1 MSDPRWTRVEEL
13 FHQAMALPPAN
24 RRAFLEQ
31 QCAAEPR
38 ILDAVLKLLGV
49 TAEADRRFEKPIDP
63 PAFLLDP
70 SAASPSVSSLQ
81 GALLGPWR
89 LLKPL
94 AAGGMGAVW
103 IAERA
108 DGQFT
113 MAAAVKLLRRGFD
126 SDDARRRFA
135 AERQILASLQHPY
148 IARLLDGGIAPDG
161 LPYLV
166 MELIDGRPLDA
177 HCSAMK
183 LDVSARLALFRKVC
197 EAVRF
202 AHSQLIVHRDLKP
215 QNILVTAKGE
225 PKLLDF
231 GIAKLLDHELQADQ
245 TSHTSLMLTPRY
257 ASPEQ
262 ALGLPISTQSDVYSL
277 GVILYELLT
286 GVSPYSSTQRTA
298 AEWFTAINNEDPPP
312 PSRKAADPAV
322 ARLLSGDIDAIVQK
336 ALEKSASHRYR
347 SVEQLDADIAAF
359 LAGKPVSASP
369 QTPLNRA
376 VKFARRHWIP
386 VSASASALILLLS
399 AFAITLYQ
407 YRVAFEERALAQR
420 RFTQAREL
428 ARLSLFD
435 LYDIVQQ
442 IPGSTSAQRLLV
454 SKSLDHYNRLASQS
468 QGDAELLSEVASGYC
483 RLGDLQGNPYMP
495 NLGDPSAAMETY
507 RQGLGLLGSIPEGS
521 GPPRLEL
528 ARARLFGSLG
538 EVLSLSGAIDDSL
551 KYLRR
556 SEGLLV
562 SALKSAPQDAD
573 IAVELASRRESIADR
588 LAGVGTG
595 KALDEAQAIRDY
607 ESCRATW
614 RDVASWPGVSPEIR
628 TRATRANAVVLA
640 KLGNLDL
647 ARERYSQAIA
657 HHREARTVISTLD
670 RATRESLTSIRTQIM
685 ILKGEGYALLWS
697 GKPQEAMTIFAEAL
711 ALGRQLVA
719 RDTQNEQNQSGL
731 MSLLAAFGDAAQA
744 LNRPADARA
753 AWREAEQIAVAMLA
767 HDPNNSV
774 AKTRLDDIR
783 AKLAGPV
790 PPSPL

>member
-1 MSDPRWTRVEEL
+1 MSDPRWLRVEEL
-13 FHQAMALPPAN
+13 FHQAMSLPPAN
-24 RRAFLEQ
+24 RRPFLEQ
-31 QCAAEPR
+31 QCAGEPR

-49 TAEADRRFEKPIDP
+49 SSQADSRFEKPIDP

-70 SAASPSVSSLQ
+70 SSPSPSVSSLQ
-81 GALLGPWR
+81 GSLLGPWR

-148 IARLLDGGIAPDG
+148 IARLLDGGISPDG

-177 HCSAMK
+177 HCAAMR
-183 LDVSARLALFRKVC
+183 LDVNARLALFRKVC

-215 QNILVTAKGE
+215 HNILVTARGE

-245 TSHTSLMLTPRY
+245 TSPASLMLTPRY

-286 GVSPYSSTQRTA
+286 GQSPYSSTQRTA
-298 AEWFTAINNEDPPP
+298 AEWFSAINNEDAPP
-312 PSRKAADPAV
+312 PSRKAADPAL
-322 ARLLSGDIDAIVQK
+322 ARFLSGDIDAIVQK
-336 ALEKSASHRYR
+336 ALEKAASNRYR
-347 SVEQLDADIAAF
+347 SVEQLDADIAAY

-369 QTPLNRA
+369 QTPLYRA
-376 VKFARRHWIP
+376 VKFARRHALP
-386 VSASASALILLLS
+386 VSATAAALVLLLS

-407 YRVAFEERALAQR
+407 YRAASNERALAQR

-442 IPGSTSAQRLLV
+442 IPGSTNAQRLLV
-454 SKSLDHYNRLASQS
+454 SKSLDHYKRLAAQA
-468 QGDAELLSEVASGYC
+468 QGDAELLAEVASGYC
-483 RLGDLQGNPYMP
+483 RLGDLQGNPYVP
-495 NLGDPSAAMETY
+495 NIGDPPAAIETY
-507 RQGLGLLGSIPEGS
+507 RQGLALLTSIPDGL
-521 GPPRLEL
+521 GPPQLEL
-528 ARARLFGSLG
+528 ARARLHGSLG
-538 EVLSLSGAIDDSL
+538 DVVSLAGATQDAL
-551 KYLRR
+551 KYLRHA
-556 SEGLLV
+556 ETILL
-562 SALKSAPQDAD
+562 AARESAPRDTAIQA
-573 IAVELASRRESIADR
+573 ELCSRRESIADR

-595 KALDEAQAIRDY
+595 VTIDEAQAIRTY
-607 ESCRATW
+607 ESARAGWLDMLTW
-614 RDVASWPGVSPEIR
+614 PNLSPEMQA
-628 TRATRANAVVLA
+628 RAARADAIALM
-640 KLGNLDL
+640 KLGNVDM
-647 ARERYSQAIA
+647 ARERYTPAVA
-657 HHREARTVISTLD
+657 RYRDARTAVSKLD
-670 RATRESLTSIRTQIM
+670 RANRESLSSIRTQIM

-697 GKPQEAMTIFAEAL
+697 GKPIDALPILAEGVAL
-711 ALGRQLVA
+711 SRRLLAG
-719 RDTQNEQNQSGL
+719 DPQNEQHQSGL
-731 MSLLAAFGDAAQA
+731 TTLLTAHGEALKAA
-744 LNRPADARA
+744 NRPAEAAA
-753 AWREAEQIAVAMLA
+753 AWIEAQSLSLA
-767 HDPNNSV
+767 LLARNPNNAV

-783 AKLAGPV
+783 AKLAGQ
-790 PPSPL
+790 

>member
-1 MSDPRWTRVEEL
+1 
-13 FHQAMALPPAN
+13 
-24 RRAFLEQ
+24 
-31 QCAAEPR
+31 
-38 ILDAVLKLLGV
+38 
-49 TAEADRRFEKPIDP
+49 
-63 PAFLLDP
+63 
-70 SAASPSVSSLQ
+70 
-81 GALLGPWR
+81 
-89 LLKPL
+89 
-94 AAGGMGAVW
+94 
-103 IAERA
+103 
-108 DGQFT
+108 
-113 MAAAVKLLRRGFD
+113 
-126 SDDARRRFA
+126 
-135 AERQILASLQHPY
+135 
-148 IARLLDGGIAPDG
+148 
-161 LPYLV
+161 
-166 MELIDGRPLDA
+166 
-177 HCSAMK
+177 
-183 LDVSARLALFRKVC
+183 
-197 EAVRF
+197 
-202 AHSQLIVHRDLKP
+202 
-215 QNILVTAKGE
+215 
-225 PKLLDF
+225 
-231 GIAKLLDHELQADQ
+231 
-245 TSHTSLMLTPRY
+245 
-257 ASPEQ
+257 
-262 ALGLPISTQSDVYSL
+262 
-277 GVILYELLT
+277 
-286 GVSPYSSTQRTA
+286 
-298 AEWFTAINNEDPPP
+298 
-312 PSRKAADPAV
+312 
-322 ARLLSGDIDAIVQK
+322 
-336 ALEKSASHRYR
+336 
-347 SVEQLDADIAAF
+347 
-359 LAGKPVSASP
+359 
-369 QTPLNRA
+369 
-376 VKFARRHWIP
+376 
-386 VSASASALILLLS
+386 
-399 AFAITLYQ
+399 
-407 YRVAFEERALAQR
+407 
-420 RFTQAREL
+420 
-428 ARLSLFD
+428 
-435 LYDIVQQ
+435 
-442 IPGSTSAQRLLV
+442 
-454 SKSLDHYNRLASQS
+454 
-468 QGDAELLSEVASGYC
+468 
-483 RLGDLQGNPYMP
+483 MP

>member
-1 MSDPRWTRVEEL
+1 MSDPRWLRVEEL
-13 FHQAMALPPAN
+13 FHQAMSLPPAN
-24 RRAFLEQ
+24 RRPFLEQ

-49 TAEADRRFEKPIDP
+49 SSEADRRFENPIDP

-70 SAASPSVSSLQ
+70 SSPSPSVSSLQ
-81 GALLGPWR
+81 GSLLGPWR

-148 IARLLDGGIAPDG
+148 IARLLDGGISPDG

-177 HCSAMK
+177 HCSAMR
-183 LDVSARLALFRKVC
+183 LDVNARLALFRKVC

-231 GIAKLLDHELQADQ
+231 GIAKLLDRELQADQ

-286 GVSPYSSTQRTA
+286 GQSPYSSTQRTA
-298 AEWFTAINNEDPPP
+298 AEWFSAINNEDAPP
-312 PSRKAADPAV
+312 PSRKAADPAL
-322 ARLLSGDIDAIVQK
+322 ARFLSGDIDAIVQK
-336 ALEKSASHRYR
+336 ALEKNVANRYR
-347 SVEQLDADIAAF
+347 SVEQLDADIAAY

-369 QTPLNRA
+369 QTPLYRA
-376 VKFARRHWIP
+376 VKFVRRHWLP
-386 VSASASALILLLS
+386 VTATASALILLLS

-407 YRVAFEERALAQR
+407 YRVASNERALAQR

-442 IPGSTSAQRLLV
+442 IPGSTNAQRLLV
-454 SKSLDHYNRLASQS
+454 SRTLDHYKRLASQA
-468 QGDAELLSEVASGYC
+468 QGDAELLAEVASGYC
-483 RLGDLQGNPYMP
+483 RLGDLQGNPYVP
-495 NLGDPSAAMETY
+495 NIGDPPAAIETY
-507 RQGLGLLGSIPEGS
+507 RQGLALLVSIPEGH
-521 GPPRLEL
+521 GPPQLEL
-528 ARARLFGSLG
+528 ARARLHGSLG
-538 EVLSLSGAIDDSL
+538 EVVSLAGATQD
-551 KYLRR
+551 
-556 SEGLLV
+556 
-562 SALKSAPQDAD
+562 ALKHLRHAETILLAARESAPRDTAIQA
-573 IAVELASRRESIADR
+573 ELCSRRESIADR

-595 KALDEAQAIRDY
+595 VTIDEAQAIRTY
-607 ESCRATW
+607 ESARAGWLDILTW
-614 RDVASWPGVSPEIR
+614 PNLSPEMQA
-628 TRATRANAVVLA
+628 RAARADAITLM
-640 KLGNLDL
+640 KLGNVDM
-647 ARERYSQAIA
+647 AHERYTPAVA
-657 HHREARTVISTLD
+657 RYRDARTAISKLD
-670 RATRESLTSIRTQIM
+670 RANRESLSSIRTQIM

-697 GKPQEAMTIFAEAL
+697 GKPIDALPILAEGVSLSRRLLSGDA
-711 ALGRQLVA
+711 
-719 RDTQNEQNQSGL
+719 QNEQHQSGL
-731 MSLLAAFGDAAQA
+731 TTLLTAYGDALKAA
-744 LNRPADARA
+744 NRPAEASA
-753 AWREAEQIAVAMLA
+753 AWTEAQSLSVGLLARNPNNAVAK
-767 HDPNNSV
+767 S
-774 AKTRLDDIR
+774 RLDDIR
-783 AKLAGPV
+783 AKLAGQ
-790 PPSPL
+790 

>member
-1 MSDPRWTRVEEL
+1 MSDPRWIRVEEL
-13 FHQAMALPPAN
+13 FHRAMGLPPVN
-24 RRAFLEQ
+24 RRPFLEQ
-31 QCAAEPR
+31 QCGGEPR

-49 TAEADRRFEKPIDP
+49 SAEADRRFEQPIDP

-70 SAASPSVSSLQ
+70 SSASPSVSSLQ
-81 GALLGPWR
+81 GSMLGPWR

-113 MAAAVKLLRRGFD
+113 MAAAVKILRRGFD

-135 AERQILASLQHPY
+135 SERQILASLQHPY
-148 IARLLDGGIAPDG
+148 IARLLDGGITPDG

-166 MELIDGRPLDA
+166 MELIDGRPLDT
-177 HCSAMK
+177 HCSAMR
-183 LDVSARLALFRKVC
+183 LDVDGRLALFRKVC

-215 QNILVTAKGE
+215 HNILVTAKGE

-298 AEWFTAINNEDPPP
+298 AEWFTAINNEEAPP
-312 PSRKAADPAV
+312 PSRKATDPAL

-336 ALEKSASHRYR
+336 ALEKGAAHRYR
-347 SVEQLDADIAAF
+347 SVEQLDADIAAY
-359 LAGKPVSASP
+359 LAGKPVSASS
-369 QTPLNRA
+369 QTPLYRA
-376 VKFARRHWIP
+376 IKFARRHALP
-386 VSASASALILLLS
+386 VSATAAALILLLS

-407 YRVAFEERALAQR
+407 YRVASGERALAQR

-495 NLGDPSAAMETY
+495 NLGDPTAAIETY

-528 ARARLFGSLG
+528 ARARLLGSLG
-538 EVLSLSGAIDDSL
+538 EVISISGAIADSL

-562 SALKSAPQDAD
+562 SALKDATQDAD

-595 KALDEAQAIRDY
+595 KPLDEAQAIRDY

-614 RDVASWPGVSPEIR
+614 RDLLSWPGVAPEIR

-647 ARERYSQAIA
+647 ARERYPQAIA
-657 HHREARTVISTLD
+657 RHREARTVISTLD

-697 GKPQEAMTIFAEAL
+697 GKPHEAMTIFAEAL

-731 MSLLAAFGDAAQA
+731 MSLLSAMGDAAQA

-753 AWREAEQIAVAMLA
+753 AWKEAEQIAVAMLA
-767 HDPNNSV
+767 RDPANAI

-790 PPSPL
+790 PPAPL